1 MPDRILIIKEFIM
14 KSILKTLAIVLT
26 LTFTAG
32 SCSSDNDDDSG
43 SNTSSRDVKYEVTG
57 NYTGKLSAT
66 YIEEGGAALIEDVTA
81 LPWKKEFTA
90 KIDSKGASIN
100 TSGYGGVKGQTLTGK
115 IYVGGK
121 VVKELT
127 ATATEDGII
136 VLMPGT
142 YVFPL

>member
-1 MPDRILIIKEFIM
+1 M

-32 SCSSDNDDDSG
+32 SCSSDNDSDPVSG
-43 SNTSSRDVKYEVTG
+43 GSRDVKYEVTG
-57 NYTGKLSAT
+57 NYTGKLSVT
-66 YIEEGGAALIEDVTA
+66 YIEEGGAALIEDITA

-90 KIDSKGASIN
+90 KTDSRAASIS
-100 TSGYGGVKGQTLTGK
+100 TSGYGGLKGQTLTGK

-136 VLMPGT
+136 VLVPGT